1 VQASAIVQMGNYS
14 GHLTRIQGIKP
25 DVIHVVLGARLSEVV
40 LIKAPSH
47 ESKRDWQQGDTRRQP
62 FET

>member
-1 VQASAIVQMGNYS
+1 MGNYS